1 MARVSSKDEVDR
13 GAYARYRTDPAGYAR
28 EVLGVH
34 WWAKQQQIAE
44 LLLTPPYRVLVK
56 ASHNI
61 GKTHLA
67 GGLVNWW
74 YDVHDPGLTLTTAP
88 TDTQVRDLLWK
99 EVRSQRAGR
108 PGFRGP
114 QMPRLESSEAHW
126 AHGFTAKDS
135 DSFQGRHAR
144 HMLIVFDEA
153 VGVAPQF

>member
-13 GAYARYRTDPAGYAR
+13 GAYAKYRADPAGYAR

-56 ASHNI
+56 ASHNV

-88 TDTQVRDLLWK
+88 TDTQVRDLL
-99 EVRSQRAGR
+99 
-108 PGFRGP
+108 
-114 QMPRLESSEAHW
+114 
-126 AHGFTAKDS
+126 
-135 DSFQGRHAR
+135 
-144 HMLIVFDEA
+144 
-153 VGVAPQF
+153 